1 MRSDMLGCLG
11 TVLASVG
18 IVLALDEARTNPRYE
33 LTSIASSLAH
43 DLGVPLLDDQPGN
56 EAGRG

>member
-1 MRSDMLGCLG
+1 MLGCLG